1 MHGAGV
7 GSTFGFS
14 GIGLGIQIFLGVSLK
29 PVPAVTATEVEAGAP
44 ELILKGLVCIG
55 NLHAANRVF
64 VFVLD
69 FFGVPHFFMCMHD
82 IASLHLQMPPVVNH
96 MALPALVGAECF
108 FFSDPDIVPHLDALP
123 EIRILVGKGRTMAA
137 AALVFFSRGMAI
149 TGDRPGGYAVA
160 RPAVFTEKLL
170 MGV

>member
-1 MHGAGV
+1 M
-7 GSTFGFS
+7 
-14 GIGLGIQIFLGVSLK
+14 
-29 PVPAVTATEVEAGAP
+29 
-44 ELILKGLVCIG
+44 CI
-55 NLHAANRVF
+55 
-64 VFVLD
+64 
-69 FFGVPHFFMCMHD
+69 HD

-108 FFSDPDIVPHLDALP
+108 FFSNPDIVPLLHALP
-123 EIRILVGKGRTMAA
+123 EFGVLVRKGRTMAV
-137 AALVFFSRGMAI
+137 AALVFFSRGVAI